1 MAILRHQKS
10 AQHAFASRQTRTGA
24 ARPETTRGGAGK
36 DVRATDAMQSARQ
49 DVAGRGAEAA
59 TAVVGTSRRDSGA
72 RIGDARVERK
82 RAGDR
87 ARIALAMRAAGRRSA
102 MHGRHGPAKNSD
114 TMQTMPANQT
124 SERNDAQF
132 SRYISA

>member
-1 MAILRHQKS
+1 M
-10 AQHAFASRQTRTGA
+10 
-24 ARPETTRGGAGK
+24 
-36 DVRATDAMQSARQ
+36 RATDAMQSARQ

-59 TAVVGTSRRDSGA
+59 TAIIGTSRRDSGA
-72 RIGDARVERK
+72 RIGDARAERK

-87 ARIALAMRAAGRRSA
+87 ARIRTAMRAAGRRSA
-102 MHGRHGPAKNSD
+102 MHRRHGPAKNSD

-124 SERNDAQF
+124 SERSDAQF